1 MRQQN
6 PILDSF
12 QESEVN
18 NPFNPIM
25 STLRATNWRVAGFA
39 AAFGSAQFAAGSA
52 AVGAIVGRKNH
63 KVSAMGR
70 GALYGGAAGAVGA
83 AGFSVWAQRALRAA
97 A

>member
-1 MRQQN
+1 
-6 PILDSF
+6 
-12 QESEVN
+12 VN

-25 STLRATNWRVAGFA
+25 STLRATNWRAAGFA
-39 AAFGSAQFAAGSA
+39 AASGGAQFAAGSA

-63 KVSAMGR
+63 KVGAMGR

>member
-1 MRQQN
+1 M
-6 PILDSF
+6 
-12 QESEVN
+12 N

-25 STLRATNWRVAGFA
+25 STLGATNWRAAGFA
-39 AAFGSAQFAAGSA
+39 AASGCAQFAAGSA

>member
-1 MRQQN
+1 M
-6 PILDSF
+6 
-12 QESEVN
+12 N

-25 STLRATNWRVAGFA
+25 STLRATNWRAAGFA
-39 AAFGSAQFAAGSA
+39 AVSGGAQFAAGSA

-63 KVSAMGR
+63 KVSTMRR